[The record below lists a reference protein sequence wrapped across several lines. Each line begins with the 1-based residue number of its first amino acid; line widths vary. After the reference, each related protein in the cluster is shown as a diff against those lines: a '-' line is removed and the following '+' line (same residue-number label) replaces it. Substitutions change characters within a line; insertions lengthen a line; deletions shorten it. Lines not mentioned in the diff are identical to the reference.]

1 MEKSLP
7 ILLSN
12 SMWFSSFCSFFNTSF
27 NYWVLGLP
35 PSSITTLTVMLAALN
50 FVLGA
55 SIRRLWALRT
65 QRKSIER
72 DVCAPASAA
81 ARVPLQ
87 RKAGTKQS
95 CKNVD
100 DTADGRIMSL
110 KCNKHKNMLNKNSA
124 VRYSKLNSPVVHLV
138 SPTKPLSGLSHH
150 LLYLSPHP
158 PRVYPQS
165 STAGRGSPRTL
176 GVTCSPLTS

>member
-1 MEKSLP
+1 MG
-7 ILLSN
+7 
-12 SMWFSSFCSFFNTSF
+12 FR
-27 NYWVLGLP
+27 P
-35 PSSITTLTVMLAALN
+35 PTLTVMLAALN

-72 DVCAPASAA
+72 DWRGSAVAAVPVSEAARRRSVCAPASAA

-100 DTADGRIMSL
+100 DTAD
-110 KCNKHKNMLNKNSA
+110 
-124 VRYSKLNSPVVHLV
+124 
-138 SPTKPLSGLSHH
+138 
-150 LLYLSPHP
+150 
-158 PRVYPQS
+158 
-165 STAGRGSPRTL
+165 
-176 GVTCSPLTS
+176 